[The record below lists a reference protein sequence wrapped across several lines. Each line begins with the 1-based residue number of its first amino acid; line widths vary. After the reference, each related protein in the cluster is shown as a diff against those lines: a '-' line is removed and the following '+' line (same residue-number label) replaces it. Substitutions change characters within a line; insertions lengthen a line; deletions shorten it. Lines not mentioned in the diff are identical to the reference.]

1 MEVAVNLFK
10 GITLFHVSK
19 KLENYNRIK
28 YILWTTQKTTN
39 IRLFGIPF
47 CFALHKELF

>member
-47 CFALHKELF
+47 CFALHRELF